1 MIEYGIAMNGKQK
14 TKRNRK
20 TRPNRKHEEL
30 LSYKNL
36 EKQNFFISQICNSI
50 HDQKTYGK
58 FNEKKETKLL
68 FVFLIEVR
76 I

>member
-20 TRPNRKHEEL
+20 TRANRKHEEL
-30 LSYKNL
+30 LLYKNL

-50 HDQKTYGK
+50 HDQK
-58 FNEKKETKLL
+58 N
-68 FVFLIEVR
+68 IW
-76 I
+76 

>member
-20 TRPNRKHEEL
+20 TRANRKHEEL

-58 FNEKKETKLL
+58 FNEKKKQNCYSY
-68 FVFLIEVR
+68 F
-76 I
+76 